1 MRRLV
6 CRAGFASALS
16 VIATV
21 PLLAQAPAPADGAE
35 LIARM
40 QKSTVQVICEGGWGS
55 GFAVNDPRTIITN
68 AHVVVQRD
76 DEGDMVP
83 CADLRVRAW
92 DGAIVTARVVVV
104 DAEKDVAVLST
115 DGSLGVTPAPLRADG
130 GVKVGE
136 EVYALGFPKIAQG
149 GDRSGV
155 RNPEARVTR
164 GPVSRSAYPERN
176 GARFVL
182 DHSAGIY
189 PGNSGGPLF
198 DACGRV
204 VGVNTYIAMDL
215 NRPVGE
221 DGSPT
226 LQSFGSVGF
235 AVGTRT
241 IAEVLGKSGTPPALA
256 GDGCT
261 VGFGTIVGATV
272 AAAKGTSPEAQA
284 TVKRLE
290 ASYQRFRKDYDAKWE
305 ALQLVVQQG
314 DSAETARA
322 QQAEASLAGLLNDVQ
337 GQLNANIAGATQ
349 RIDALDNRFNAF
361 ESQFRRWM
369 QYVMGGLAVLALAIG
384 GVFWMQRR
392 DRGQVERKMAGL
404 GAEQEEMKGDLDRI
418 RQQLR
423 EHDLRLQQAAMAA
436 VAKLSAEDAKGGRDA
451 RQAMDILQGIPGFSA
466 ESMSPQLRTVVART
480 VRDAGN
486 QTMRA
491 RTVRD
496 TGMATVRA
504 ADPGELVARVT
515 VRDGQSGT
523 IRQVE
528 LPVGAAVY
536 IGRHEGTL
544 HTVAQRFP
552 FAPLTVLMG
561 ADDARVSRCHLSIS
575 NEGDGIRVTDL
586 SLNGTFASVALPS
599 LQRGTQ
605 PVDGGRRN
613 RPDLLEQ
620 GDSAKLT
627 QPVSLALAR
636 QDSGLTVDIQ
646 LAGAPALHTNN

>member
-1 MRRLV
+1 MRDHIS
-6 CRAGFASALS
+6 RAAAAAALG
-16 VIATV
+16 T
-21 PLLAQAPAPADGAE
+21 LLAFRLEAQPPKPADGAE
-35 LIARM
+35 LITRM
-40 QKSTVQVICEGGWGS
+40 QKATVQVLCDGASGS
-55 GFAVNDPRTIITN
+55 GFSVADARTIVTN
-68 AHVVVQRD
+68 AHVVVEER
-76 DEGDMVP
+76 EGEAGI
-83 CADLRVRAW
+83 CTGLRVRAT

-104 DAEKDVAVLST
+104 DQERDVAILAT
-115 DGSLGVTPAPLRADG
+115 DGAVGVTPATLRSEG

-136 EVYALGFPKIAQG
+136 EVFALGFPGVADRGGQPLNGQG
-149 GDRSGV
+149 A
-155 RNPEARVTR
+155 EARVTR
-164 GPVSRSAYPERN
+164 GPVSRSAYPENN
-176 GARFVL
+176 GTRFLL

-189 PGNSGGPLF
+189 HGNSGGPLF

-204 VGVNTYIAMDL
+204 VGVNTE
-215 NRPVGE
+215 VGIR
-221 DGSPT
+221 GNQVYGT
-226 LQSFGSVGF
+226 VGF
-235 AVGTRT
+235 AVGART
-241 IAEVLGKSGTPPALA
+241 IAEVLRRTGATPTLA
-256 GDGCT
+256 DSGCT

-272 AAAKGTSPEAQA
+272 AAAKGASPDAQA
-284 TVKRLE
+284 VAKRLE

-392 DRGQVERKMAGL
+392 DRGQVERKMVGL